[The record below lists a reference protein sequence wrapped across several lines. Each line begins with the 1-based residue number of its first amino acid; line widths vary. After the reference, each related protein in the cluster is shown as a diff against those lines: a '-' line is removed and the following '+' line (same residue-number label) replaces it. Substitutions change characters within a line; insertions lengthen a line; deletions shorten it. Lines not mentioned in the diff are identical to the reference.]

1 MTARLLSSAVNP
13 QLLLAIAGWFATSIT
28 LTLFN
33 KWLIDRYGFHF
44 PLSMTA
50 FHFALKFLLA
60 AAAMRAYGLKR
71 VPAAETPAYLGYR
84 VLPTA
89 LCTATDIAF
98 SNLAMLHI
106 TVSIYTII
114 KSSVPMWVLVF
125 SVLLGLRACSLKVIL
140 ALVLIGVGI
149 SIASYDPSDGTDID
163 VSVGDALQGHHLL
176 RRALRALVPGRGVR
190 AASADAQR
198 GAVASA
204 IGQHASRHALGLAYV
219 LVASGAAGFRW
230 ACTHLMLRAPPP
242 GRKAAGAESAPI
254 SLHRYLLLFYQT
266 PMGLAALLPCAIA
279 IEGADLHGYL
289 YARDAWGRL
298 GVLSMVSVG
307 AGLAFVLISSE
318 LRIISLSSG
327 LTLSVAGIFKEVL
340 TIGFSCLILGDKV
353 TPQLLVG
360 LAMTVAGLTLYT
372 LITNHVDYKPVQSSS
387 QLEIGVQDSAR
398 YPHESESDAFK
409 IGRGG
414 NPRGEG

>member
-1 MTARLLSSAVNP
+1 MTLQVTSAVNP

-28 LTLFN
+28 LTLYN

-44 PLSMTA
+44 PISMTT

-71 VPAAETPAYLGYR
+71 VPAAETSTFLGYR

-89 LCTATDIAF
+89 LCTAADIAF
-98 SNLAMLHI
+98 SNLSMLYV

-114 KSSVPMWVLVF
+114 KSSVPMWVLIF
-125 SVLLGLRACSLKVIL
+125 SVLLGLRACSQKIIVT
-140 ALVLIGVGI
+140 LVLIGVGI
-149 SIASYDPSDGTDID
+149 TIANYDSSDGADID
-163 VSVGDALQGHHLL
+163 VSMGDAHLL
-176 RRALRALVPGRGVR
+176 RRALRALLPGRGLR

-198 GAVASA
+198 GVVASA
-204 IGQHASRHALGLAYV
+204 IVHHVSRHALGLACV
-219 LVASGAAGFRW
+219 LIASGAAGFRW

-242 GRKAAGAESAPI
+242 GRKAVCAESPRI

-266 PMGLAALLPCAIA
+266 PIGLAALLPLAFA
-279 IEGADLHGYL
+279 VEGADLHEYL
-289 YARDAWGRL
+289 YARDAWERL
-298 GVLSMVSVG
+298 SVLCMVSVG
-307 AGLAFVLISSE
+307 AVLAFVLISGE
-318 LRIISLSSG
+318 LRIISFSSG

-340 TIGFSCLILGDKV
+340 TIGFSCLLLGDKV

-372 LITNHVDYKPVQSSS
+372 LITTAGSDYEPVKRST
-387 QLEIGVQDSAR
+387 QLE
-398 YPHESESDAFK
+398 SEL
-409 IGRGG
+409 GRGVV
-414 NPRGEG
+414 

>member
-1 MTARLLSSAVNP
+1 MTALQVTSAVNP
-13 QLLLAIAGWFATSIT
+13 QLLLSIAGWFATSIT

-33 KWLIDRYGFHF
+33 KWLIDRYGFGF

-71 VPAAETPAYLGYR
+71 VPAAETPAFLGYR

-89 LCTATDIAF
+89 LCTATDVAF
-98 SNLAMLHI
+98 SNLAMLYVTI
-106 TVSIYTII
+106 SIYTII
-114 KSSVPMWVLVF
+114 KSSVPMWVLIF
-125 SVLLGLRACSLKVIL
+125 SVLLGLRACSLKIIVTL
-140 ALVLIGVGI
+140 MLIGVGI
-149 SIASYDPSDGTDID
+149 SIANYDPGDGTDID
-163 VSVGDALQGHHLL
+163 ASVGDALRGHHLL
-176 RRALRALVPGRGVR
+176 RRALRALLPGRGLR

-198 GAVASA
+198 GAVPSA
-204 IGQHASRHALGLAYV
+204 IVHHASQHALGLACV

-242 GRKAAGAESAPI
+242 GRKVVGAEIPPI

-266 PMGLAALLPCAIA
+266 PMGLAALLPCALA
-279 IEGADLHGYL
+279 IEGADLHDYL
-289 YARDAWGRL
+289 YTRNAWERL
-298 GVLSMVSVG
+298 SVLCMVSVG

-340 TIGFSCLILGDKV
+340 TIGFSCLLLGDKV

-360 LAMTVAGLTLYT
+360 LALTVAGLTLHT
-372 LITNHVDYKPVQSSS
+372 LITNHEPARASEGRDYKPVKRSN
-387 QLEIGVQDSAR
+387 QLEFGVQDSALH
-398 YPHESESDAFK
+398 PHSASACE
-409 IGRGG
+409 
-414 NPRGEG
+414 